1 MHRRDVLKVLGL
13 AGPLTITGRLY
24 AAPQTSTRLLV
35 VFLRGAYDAATV
47 VIPVSSDFYYRSRPT
62 LAIARPNPA
71 DPNAALPLNS
81 DWGLNPALKDTLY
94 PLYQKGQLA
103 FIPFAGTDDT
113 SRSHFETQD
122 SIELGQALN
131 GTRDFQSGFMSRLA
145 DQLTDVKPIAFTD
158 QLPVTFRGGPSVPN
172 MGLNAVTKPG
182 VDDRQAALIK
192 GMYRGTSLEPS
203 VAQGFAVRD
212 QVYETMSAEM
222 QDANRNA
229 VSPRGFELAAR
240 RIAGLMNGRF
250 NLGFVDVGGWDTHV
264 NQGAATGY
272 LATHLAELGRGL
284 AGFAQSSGSAWT
296 DTVVVVIS
304 EFGRTFRENGDRG
317 TDHGHGS
324 VYWVM
329 GGGIKGGRL
338 AGAQVKVEQASLFQ
352 NRDYPVINEY
362 RAVLGGLF
370 ARLYGLQPNRL
381 QKVFPGARPKDLGLA

>member
-1 MHRRDVLKVLGL
+1 MDRRDVLRALAL

-35 VFLRGAYDAATV
+35 VFLRGAYDAANV
-47 VIPVSSDFYYRSRPT
+47 VIPVSSEFYYQSRPT
-62 LAIARPNPA
+62 LAIARPNPSDA
-71 DPNAALPLNS
+71 NAALPLNS

-103 FIPFAGTDDT
+103 FVPFAGTDDT

-158 QLPVTFRGGPSVPN
+158 QLPLTFRGATPIPN

-182 VDDRQAALIK
+182 VDDRQANLIK
-192 GMYRGTSLEPS
+192 SMYRGTSLEPS

-212 QVYETMSAEM
+212 QVYETVSTEM

-284 AGFAQSSGSAWT
+284 AGFAQSSGPAWN

-338 AGAQVKVEQASLFQ
+338 AGAQVKVEQATLFQ

-370 ARLYGLQPNRL
+370 ARLYGLQSDRL
-381 QKVFPGARPKDLGLA
+381 QKVFPGVRPKDLGLV

>member
-1 MHRRDVLKVLGL
+1 MDRRDVLRALAL

-35 VFLRGAYDAATV
+35 VFLRGAYDAANV
-47 VIPVSSDFYYRSRPT
+47 VIPVSSEFYYQSRPT
-62 LAIARPNPA
+62 LAIARPNPSDA
-71 DPNAALPLNS
+71 NAALPLNS

-103 FIPFAGTDDT
+103 FVPFSGTDDT

-158 QLPVTFRGGPSVPN
+158 QLPLTFRGSTPIPN

-182 VDDRQAALIK
+182 VDDRQANLIK
-192 GMYRGTSLEPS
+192 SMYRGTSLEPS

-212 QVYETMSAEM
+212 QVYETVSTEM

-284 AGFAQSSGSAWT
+284 AGFAQSSGPAWN

-338 AGAQVKVEQASLFQ
+338 AGAQVKVEQATLFQ

-370 ARLYGLQPNRL
+370 ARLYGLQSDRL
-381 QKVFPGARPKDLGLA
+381 QKVFPGVRPKDLGLV

>member
-1 MHRRDVLKVLGL
+1 MDRRDVLRALAL

-35 VFLRGAYDAATV
+35 VFLRGAYDAANV
-47 VIPVSSDFYYRSRPT
+47 VIPVSSEFYYQSRPT
-62 LAIARPNPA
+62 LAIARPNPSDA
-71 DPNAALPLNS
+71 NAALPLNS

-103 FIPFAGTDDT
+103 FVPFAGTDDT

-158 QLPVTFRGGPSVPN
+158 QLPLTFRGSTPIPN

-182 VDDRQAALIK
+182 VDDRQANLIK
-192 GMYRGTSLEPS
+192 SMYRGTSLEPS

-212 QVYETMSAEM
+212 QVYETVSTEM

-284 AGFAQSSGSAWT
+284 AGFAQSSGPAWN

-338 AGAQVKVEQASLFQ
+338 AGAQVKVEQATLFQ

-370 ARLYGLQPNRL
+370 ARLYGLQSDRL
-381 QKVFPGARPKDLGLA
+381 QKVFPGVRPKDLGLV